1 MTVIGVI
8 TRGKYG
14 HRLIEAIGEHSDF
27 SVVSS
32 DLPEFVPVF
41 IEEPDEFLENLNF
54 DLKVFSAEIV
64 VTYSLHPD
72 LTSAIAKLAAEAG
85 VRALIVPGGSSKAS
99 IPELE
104 KISEKSGMSI
114 EVDDICCTLEANPAN
129 SPFAEIFGVPVLK
142 VRTRDGKIDKVEV
155 IKGAPCGSTWH
166 MAREL
171 VGVPV
176 KDAPPKAG
184 LIVQQYPC
192 RAVRGDMGGIHES
205 GELHKQALIKALEAE
220 ALENEE

>member
-14 HRLIEAIGEHSDF
+14 HRLIESVKEHSDF
-27 SVVSS
+27 SVVTA

-41 IEEPDEFLENLNF
+41 IEEPDEFLESLNF
-54 DLKVFSAEIV
+54 DTNVFSADIL

-72 LTSAIAKLAAEAG
+72 LTSAIAKLAAKAR
-85 VRALIVPGGSSKAS
+85 VKSLIVPGGPSRAS
-99 IPELE
+99 VPELK
-104 KISEKSGMSI
+104 KISETSGMDV
-114 EVDDICCTLEANPAN
+114 EVDEICCTLEPN
-129 SPFAEIFGVPVLK
+129 SCNRPFAEIFGSPILK
-142 VRTRDGKIDKVEV
+142 VRTENGKIAHVDV

-166 MAREL
+166 MAKEI

-184 LIVQQYPC
+184 LLIQHYPC
-192 RAVRGDMGGIHES
+192 RAARGDLGGIHES
-205 GELHKQALIKALEAE
+205 GELHKQALIKALE
-220 ALENEE
+220 NEE

>member
-14 HRLIEAIGEHSDF
+14 HRLVDVVKEHSDF
-27 SVVSS
+27 SVVTA
-32 DLPEFVPVF
+32 DLPEFVPIF

-54 DLKVFSAEIV
+54 DQRVFSADIV

-72 LTSAIAKLAAEAG
+72 LTSAIAKLAAKAG
-85 VRALIVPGGSSKAS
+85 LRSLIIPGGPSRAS
-99 IPELE
+99 VTEL
-104 KISEKSGMSI
+104 KQISEASGMDI
-114 EVDDICCTLEANPAN
+114 EVNEICCTLEPN
-129 SPFAEIFGVPVLK
+129 SFNRPFADIFGSPILK
-142 VRTRDGKIDKVEV
+142 VKTENGKIAKVEV

-166 MAREL
+166 MAKEL

-184 LIVQQYPC
+184 LLVQQYPC
-192 RAVRGDMGGIHES
+192 RAVRGEMGGIHES
-205 GELHKQALIKALEAE
+205 AELHKQALIKALE
-220 ALENEE
+220 NEE

>member
-14 HRLIEAIGEHSDF
+14 NRLIETILKHSGF
-27 SVVSS
+27 SVVST
-32 DLPEFVPVF
+32 DLPEFLPVF

-54 DLKVFSAEIV
+54 DLSVFSAEIV

-72 LTSAIAKLAAEAG
+72 LTSGIARLAAENG
-85 VRALIVPGGSSKAS
+85 VRALIVPGGPSRAS
-99 IPELE
+99 VPELE
-104 KISEKSGMSI
+104 QISEKSGMSI
-114 EVDDICCTLEANPAN
+114 EVDEICCTLEANPAN
-129 SPFAEIFGVPVLK
+129 RVFAEVFGVPVLK
-142 VRTRDGKIDKVEV
+142 VKTKDGKIANVEV
-155 IKGAPCGSTWH
+155 IKGAPCGSTWQ
-166 MAREL
+166 MAKDL

-184 LIVQQYPC
+184 LLVQQYPC
-192 RAVRGDMGGIHES
+192 RAIRGEMGGIHES
-205 GELHKQALIKALEAE
+205 AELHKQALIKALEAE